1 MPPDEHKKR
10 IQNYADIL
18 NDLFDPTPHMRADR
32 LFEFV
37 CSLVRAGG
45 IEVQGW
51 DPWYESQ
58 AVIDD
63 LQNLGALELPPEK
76 FLDAERTRV
85 RLALLSYCHITEMD
99 FPYLLVANL
108 LRLRTGQ
115 KYHMAPFNDLARP
128 IGKGPHAQ
136 LLRPSPKK
144 KIKRIRELSEQAKL
158 PNVGKGLE
166 EIYDDTIR
174 NAVYHSDYILHGS
187 QMRLRSDHR
196 KPKGQNILTPVV
208 EFAELEEIISN
219 AFAFYSALFA
229 LYERCRNS
237 FTDFKDKLIPFDCH
251 YKGIMEFVFGKD
263 DGLIGFRV
271 YWPNGSQ
278 SEFSR
283 TEAGCVGQN
292 ITFDSDGSINFFVG
306 IYAVKPGTFSP
317 LVEFNSQPNY
327 PCCPGTE
334 FRPHWPNP
342 LGAYSRL

>member
-1 MPPDEHKKR
+1 MPADEYNKR
-10 IQNYADIL
+10 VRHYADIL
-18 NDLFDPTPHMRADR
+18 NDLFDSTPHMRVDR

-63 LQNLGALELPPEK
+63 LQNLGALELPAEK
-76 FLDAERTRV
+76 FPDAGRTRV

-99 FPYLLVANL
+99 FPYMLIANL
-108 LRLRTGQ
+108 LRLRIGQ

-128 IGKGPHAQ
+128 IGKGPHAK
-136 LLRPSPKK
+136 LLRPSPKR
-144 KIKRIRELSEQAKL
+144 KIKRIKELSEQAKL
-158 PNVGKGLE
+158 PSVGNALE

-174 NAVYHSDYILHGS
+174 NAVYHSDYTLHGS
-187 QMRLRSDHR
+187 EMRLRGDHR

-208 EFAELEEIISN
+208 QFDELEELISN
-219 AFAFYSALFA
+219 AFAFYSALLA
-229 LYERCRNS
+229 LYERCRKS
-237 FTDFKDKLIPFDCH
+237 FTDFKNKFVPYDPH
-251 YKGIMEFVFGKD
+251 YKGIMEFVFGRD

-271 YWPNGSQ
+271 YWPNGSH

-283 TEAGCVGQN
+283 SEAGCVGQN
-292 ITFDSDGSINFFVG
+292 VEFDPDGSINFFVG
-306 IYAVKPGTFSP
+306 LYASKRGAFSP

-327 PCCPGTE
+327 HPCPGTE
-334 FRPHWPNP
+334 FTPHWPDP
-342 LGAYSRL
+342 LAPYSRP